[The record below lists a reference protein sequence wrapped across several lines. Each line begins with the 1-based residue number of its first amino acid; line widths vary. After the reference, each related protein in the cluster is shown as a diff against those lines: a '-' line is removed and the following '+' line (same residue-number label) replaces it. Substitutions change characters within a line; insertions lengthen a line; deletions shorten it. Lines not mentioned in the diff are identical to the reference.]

1 LRPLDLFEGY
11 GIELEYMIVDRATS
25 RVAPICDVL
34 LQQASGS
41 AVPTGDFLDGELAW
55 SNELVQHVVELKTN
69 GPARSLVGLAELFQ
83 DRVRRINRELAQHG
97 ARLMGSA
104 MHPLMDPEREARIWP
119 HEYTEVYHAY
129 DRIFGCKGHG
139 WSNLQSMHINLPFAE
154 DEGFERLHAAIRVVL
169 PLLPALAASS
179 PFVEGRRVEELDH
192 RMKAYAANSRLIP
205 LMAGVVVPEVVHT
218 TAAYHAEILEK
229 LYDALAPHDPEGL
242 LRHEFANARGA
253 IARFD
258 RLAIEIRVLDLQE
271 CPAAD
276 LAIAQATV
284 ALVRAL
290 CEARWVPV
298 ARLHELETHALAE
311 LLQRTIR
318 DASRA
323 EIYEP
328 EVLAVLGRRE
338 PTTARELWS
347 GLIEEL
353 LGDAADETLAPL
365 RVIVREGTLA
375 ERMVARVGSTP
386 TEAALV
392 ELCEELSDCLEAG
405 RQLHA
410 T

>member
-1 LRPLDLFEGY
+1 MKPLDLFEGY
-11 GIELEYMIVDRATS
+11 GIELEYMIVDRATL

-41 AVPTGDFLDGELAW
+41 AVPTGDYLDGELAW

-69 GPARSLVGLAELFQ
+69 GPAPSLAGLAELFQ
-83 DRVRRINRELAQHG
+83 DRVRRINRELEAHG

-104 MHPLMDPEREARIWP
+104 MHPLMDPELESRIWP
-119 HEYTEVYHAY
+119 HEYTEVYQAY

-179 PFVEGRRVEELDH
+179 PFVEGRRVPEFDF
-192 RMKAYAANSRLIP
+192 RMKAYAANSRLVP
-205 LMAGVVVPEVVHT
+205 LMAGVVVPEVVRS
-218 TAAYHAEILEK
+218 TAAYHTDILER

-276 LAIAQATV
+276 LAIAEATV
-284 ALVRAL
+284 SLVRAL

-298 ARLHELETHALAE
+298 SRLHGLETHTLAE
-311 LLQRTIR
+311 VLQRTIR
-318 DASRA
+318 DAGGA
-323 EIYEP
+323 EIHER
-328 EVLAVLGRRE
+328 ELLELFGRTA
-338 PTTARELWS
+338 PTPARELWS

-353 LGDAADETLAPL
+353 LHDSPGETLDPL

-375 ERMVARVGSTP
+375 ERMVARVGAAP
-386 TEAALV
+386 TAEELV
-392 ELCEELSDCLEAG
+392 GLCEELSECLEAG

>member
-1 LRPLDLFEGY
+1 MKPLDLFEGY

-69 GPARSLVGLAELFQ
+69 GPAPSLNGLAASFQ
-83 DRVRRINRELAQHG
+83 DRVRRINRELEVHG
-97 ARLMGSA
+97 ARLMGGA
-104 MHPLMDPEREARIWP
+104 MHPLMDPETESRIWP

-139 WSNLQSMHINLPFAE
+139 WSNLQSMHINLPFAS

-179 PFVEGRRVEELDH
+179 PFVEGRRVAEFDY
-192 RMKAYAANSRLIP
+192 RMKAYAANSRLVP
-205 LMAGVVVPEVVHT
+205 LMAGVVVPEVVLS
-218 TAAYHAEILEK
+218 TAAYHSDILER

-290 CEARWVPV
+290 CEERWAPLSS
-298 ARLHELETHALAE
+298 LHELETHDLAE
-311 LLQRTIR
+311 VLQRTIR
-318 DASRA
+318 DAGRA
-323 EIYEP
+323 EIYEAP
-328 EVLAVLGRRE
+328 LLAVLGRNR

-347 GLIEEL
+347 SLIEEL
-353 LGDAADETLAPL
+353 LEGAPSATLDPL
-365 RVIVREGTLA
+365 RVIVLEGTLA
-375 ERMVARVGSTP
+375 ERMVDRVGPNP
-386 TEAALV
+386 TGDELV
-392 ELCEELSDCLEAG
+392 ELCEELCECLEAG